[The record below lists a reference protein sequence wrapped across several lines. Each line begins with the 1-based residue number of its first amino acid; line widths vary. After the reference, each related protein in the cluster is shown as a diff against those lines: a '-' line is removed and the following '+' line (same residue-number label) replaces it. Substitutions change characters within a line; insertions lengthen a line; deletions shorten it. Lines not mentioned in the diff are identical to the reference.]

1 MRTMKEH
8 KYQQCR
14 ELLRNHSGGITVN
27 LMRDNQEALE
37 LEPGLFDLVFEGF
50 WDIYTFK
57 PKDIDVAPK
66 KLLTWIQKIKL

>member
-1 MRTMKEH
+1 MKEH

-14 ELLRNHSGGITVN
+14 ELLRSHSGGITVN

-66 KLLTWIQKIKL
+66 KLLTWI